1 MKLNCPSL
9 LSKATSV
16 HQLFSKNFFRHF
28 LKKVKQLG
36 SCRCIQTDL
45 LTDSARRWKW
55 LSWYTP
61 FWWAIFMILFLCQ
74 IYLFL
79 SIAIITACLEQR
91 EHISS
96 KSRRCWW
103 VFYWHL
109 MGGDA
114 FEALTQWYFKFRILS
129 HKDICTVLVCLS
141 RKYSLCIKL
150 NTYHSSSGSLQL
162 NTYQVDIFYPSTSP
176 SLLMLPLVN
185 MISPDFLKM
194 FSSNKTMQFPWPVS
208 STSAVTLVCL

>member
-1 MKLNCPSL
+1 MELSKVFDCQTFNYHYGSKKKASAILSAVTIARHLWIAGWKARPTKPHWLVWTKFSPSSNNLNYSDMKLNCPSL

-55 LSWYTP
+55 LSWSTP
-61 FWWAIFMILFLCQ
+61 FWWAIFIILFLCQ

-91 EHISS
+91 
-96 KSRRCWW
+96 
-103 VFYWHL
+103 
-109 MGGDA
+109 
-114 FEALTQWYFKFRILS
+114 TYFKQIKKMLMSILLTSDGWWCFRGSNSVIL
-129 HKDICTVLVCLS
+129 
-141 RKYSLCIKL
+141 
-150 NTYHSSSGSLQL
+150 
-162 NTYQVDIFYPSTSP
+162 
-176 SLLMLPLVN
+176 
-185 MISPDFLKM
+185 
-194 FSSNKTMQFPWPVS
+194 
-208 STSAVTLVCL
+208 